1 MKNFL
6 IDNYSK
12 CWKFLIECR
21 WYNVFVTGIFSLL
34 FLIGFTFPVFFRA
47 EIILFIEELI
57 ELVDGKGL
65 IETFFFIFFNNL
77 KATFF
82 SIIFGASF
90 GILPFFIA
98 VSNGYLIGFVSREVA
113 MIEGISALW
122 RLFPHGIFELP
133 AVIFSI
139 GIGIKIGVKFIQD
152 LHKKYFKSISFIIL
166 LVLSMIILPISLL
179 IILSTFFIFIYWD
192 YILYYLEK
200 KKYFFLIISLLFSPI
215 MFFNLIFNEKLR
227 TSWNENYIEGLRV
240 FLFVVIPLLL
250 LAGII
255 EAVFIWLS
263 T

>member
-47 EIILFIEELI
+47 EIIIFVEELI
-57 ELVDGKGL
+57 ELVEGKGL

-82 SIIFGASF
+82 SIILGVSF

-98 VSNGYLIGFVSREVA
+98 FSNGYLIGFVSREVA
-113 MIEGISALW
+113 MIEGISVLW

-139 GIGIKIGVKFIQD
+139 GIGIKIGVD
-152 LHKKYFKSISFIIL
+152 
-166 LVLSMIILPISLL
+166 LL
-179 IILSTFFIFIYWD
+179 IV
-192 YILYYLEK
+192 K
-200 KKYFFLIISLLFSPI
+200 KKRK
-215 MFFNLIFNEKLR
+215 EKLK
-227 TSWNENYIEGLRV
+227 TNYIEGLRF

>member
-6 IDNYSK
+6 IDNYYK

-47 EIILFIEELI
+47 EIIVFIEELI
-57 ELVDGKGL
+57 ELVEGKGL

-82 SIIFGASF
+82 AIILGVSF
-90 GILPFFIA
+90 GILPLFVAIT
-98 VSNGYLIGFVSREVA
+98 NGYLIGFVSREVA

-139 GIGIKIGVKFIQD
+139 GIGIKIGVD
-152 LHKKYFKSISFIIL
+152 
-166 LVLSMIILPISLL
+166 LL
-179 IILSTFFIFIYWD
+179 IV
-192 YILYYLEK
+192 K
-200 KKYFFLIISLLFSPI
+200 KNKKERLKI
-215 MFFNLIFNEKLR
+215 
-227 TSWNENYIEGLRV
+227 NYIEGLRF

-255 EAVFIWLS
+255 EATFIWLS

>member
-82 SIIFGASF
+82 SIIFGVSF

-139 GIGIKIGVKFIQD
+139 GIGIKIGAD
-152 LHKKYFKSISFIIL
+152 LLSSQKNKK
-166 LVLSMIILPISLL
+166 
-179 IILSTFFIFIYWD
+179 
-192 YILYYLEK
+192 
-200 KKYFFLIISLLFSPI
+200 
-215 MFFNLIFNEKLR
+215 EKLKI
-227 TSWNENYIEGLRV
+227 NYIEGLRV

-255 EAVFIWLS
+255 ESVFIWLS

>member
-6 IDNYSK
+6 IDNYYK

-21 WYNVFVTGIFSLL
+21 WYNVFVTGIFSFL

-47 EIILFIEELI
+47 EIIVFIEELI
-57 ELVDGKGL
+57 ELVEGKGL

-82 SIIFGASF
+82 AIILGVSF
-90 GILPFFIA
+90 GILPLFVAIT
-98 VSNGYLIGFVSREVA
+98 NGYLIGFVSREVA

-139 GIGIKIGVKFIQD
+139 GIGIKIGVD
-152 LHKKYFKSISFIIL
+152 
-166 LVLSMIILPISLL
+166 LL
-179 IILSTFFIFIYWD
+179 IV
-192 YILYYLEK
+192 K
-200 KKYFFLIISLLFSPI
+200 KNKKERLKI
-215 MFFNLIFNEKLR
+215 
-227 TSWNENYIEGLRV
+227 NYIEGLRF

-255 EAVFIWLS
+255 EATFIWLS